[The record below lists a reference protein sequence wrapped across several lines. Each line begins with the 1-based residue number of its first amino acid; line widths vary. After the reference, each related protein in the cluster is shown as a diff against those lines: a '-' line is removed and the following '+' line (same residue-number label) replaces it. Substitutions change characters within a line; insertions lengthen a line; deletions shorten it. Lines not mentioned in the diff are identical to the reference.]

1 MLRIFL
7 YTLCVYLLV
16 MISCDAQSDLQ
27 VIIELLSVRRTSQC
41 IPVGIYV
48 ALETQNL
55 TTGAFLDFN
64 RDTSIICI

>member
-1 MLRIFL
+1 MCIFVG
-7 YTLCVYLLV
+7 Y
-16 MISCDAQSDLQ
+16 ISYDAQGDLQ
-27 VIIELLSVRRTSQC
+27 VIVELLTVRRTSQR
-41 IPVGIYV
+41 IPIGIYV

>member
-1 MLRIFL
+1 
-7 YTLCVYLLV
+7 

-27 VIIELLSVRRTSQC
+27 VIVELLTVRRTSQR
-41 IPVGIYV
+41 IPVGIYVV

>member
-1 MLRIFL
+1 MCIFVG
-7 YTLCVYLLV
+7 Y
-16 MISCDAQSDLQ
+16 ISYDAQSDLQ
-27 VIIELLSVRRTSQC
+27 VIVELLTVRRTSQR

>member
-1 MLRIFL
+1 
-7 YTLCVYLLV
+7 